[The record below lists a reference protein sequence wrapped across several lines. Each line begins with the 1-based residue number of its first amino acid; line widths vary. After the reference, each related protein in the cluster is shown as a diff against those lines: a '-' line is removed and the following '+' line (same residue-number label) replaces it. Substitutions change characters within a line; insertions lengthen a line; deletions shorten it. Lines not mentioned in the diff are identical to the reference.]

1 MSYNEYAAP
10 TASSRARAANN
21 AAADVS
27 SSASLVA
34 NENTGG
40 GNVNSA
46 SANSY
51 DLFKKVMSNT
61 KHKPGMMGKLNK
73 QVSCSPA
80 AVKSVKLSPALFT
93 RSMFYKIIAIGPPA
107 HCIKL

>member
-1 MSYNEYAAP
+1 MYGNEYATH
-10 TASSRARAANN
+10 TASSRARAN

-27 SSASLVA
+27 ALVA

-51 DLFKKVMSNT
+51 ELFKRVMSNT
-61 KHKPGMMGKLNK
+61 KHKPMMGKLNK
-73 QVSCSPA
+73 QVSQI
-80 AVKSVKLSPALFT
+80 AVKSLKLTPTLNCLVHTYSFLRCP
-93 RSMFYKIIAIGPPA
+93 RD
-107 HCIKL
+107 

>member
-51 DLFKKVMSNT
+51 ELFKRVMSNT
-61 KHKPGMMGKLNK
+61 KHKPMMGKLNK
-73 QVSCSPA
+73 QVSQI
-80 AVKSVKLSPALFT
+80 AVKSLKLTPALNCLVHTYSFL
-93 RSMFYKIIAIGPPA
+93 RCPRD
-107 HCIKL
+107 

>member
-1 MSYNEYAAP
+1 MYGNEYAAH
-10 TASSRARAANN
+10 TASSRARATN

-27 SSASLVA
+27 TLVA

-51 DLFKKVMSNT
+51 ELFKRVMSNT
-61 KHKPGMMGKLNK
+61 KHKPMMGKLNK
-73 QVSCSPA
+73 QVSHLEWI
-80 AVKSVKLSPALFT
+80 LSNFRGGEMSTSSSLLSLLCLRRCPN
-93 RSMFYKIIAIGPPA
+93 G
-107 HCIKL
+107 

>member
-1 MSYNEYAAP
+1 MTRRAVHGASYGEVTNE
-10 TASSRARAANN
+10 RATN

-27 SSASLVA
+27 TLVA

-51 DLFKKVMSNT
+51 ELFKRVMSNT
-61 KHKPGMMGKLNK
+61 KHKPMMGKLNK
-73 QVSCSPA
+73 QVSDLERQNETILEPA
-80 AVKSVKLSPALFT
+80 
-93 RSMFYKIIAIGPPA
+93 R
-107 HCIKL
+107 

>member
-21 AAADVS
+21 AAADVSS

-73 QVSCSPA
+73 QVS
-80 AVKSVKLSPALFT
+80 
-93 RSMFYKIIAIGPPA
+93 
-107 HCIKL
+107 

>member
-1 MSYNEYAAP
+1 MERGFALALLTGDHAQWRVTSRFVSCRPPAAETMYGNEYAAH
-10 TASSRARAANN
+10 TASSRARATN

-27 SSASLVA
+27 TLVA

-51 DLFKKVMSNT
+51 ELFKRVMSNT
-61 KHKPGMMGKLNK
+61 KHKPMMGKLNK
-73 QVSCSPA
+73 QVSD
-80 AVKSVKLSPALFT
+80 FE
-93 RSMFYKIIAIGPPA
+93 
-107 HCIKL
+107 